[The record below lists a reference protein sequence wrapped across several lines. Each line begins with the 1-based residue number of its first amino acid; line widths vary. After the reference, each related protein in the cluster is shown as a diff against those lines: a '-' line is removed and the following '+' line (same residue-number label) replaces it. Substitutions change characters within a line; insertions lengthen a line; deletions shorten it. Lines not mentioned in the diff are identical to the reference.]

1 MFKLKKKKWWEFPGC
16 SVVRVLGSHC
26 HGPGSIPGEPRFHE
40 LHGMAN
46 KRVGVREFCWFWLM
60 ALMRW

>member
-1 MFKLKKKKWWEFPGC
+1 M
-16 SVVRVLGSHC
+16 VRVLGSHC